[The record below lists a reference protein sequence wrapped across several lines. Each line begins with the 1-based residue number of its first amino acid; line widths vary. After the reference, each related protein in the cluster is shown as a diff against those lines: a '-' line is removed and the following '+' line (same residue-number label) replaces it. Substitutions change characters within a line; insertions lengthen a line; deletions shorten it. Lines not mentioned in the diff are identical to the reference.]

1 MNDTITLTISKPDA
15 HLLVNGLRLR
25 MQELGRMADDYA
37 LAGLNAEATCHR
49 ELIDRYAALA
59 GQAEAQLKRKDL
71 LVRFREYLTESH
83 GEPPTLDDDWEYEH
97 GLIAEID
104 RVLER

>member
-1 MNDTITLTISKPDA
+1 MNDTITLTITKPNA

-25 MQELGRMADDYA
+25 MQALAQSADDA
-37 LAGLNAEATCHR
+37 AMVGHDAEAGALR
-49 ELIDRYAALA
+49 GLIDRYSGIV
-59 GQAEAQLKRKDL
+59 GQTEAQLRRKDL

-104 RVLER
+104 RVLDR

>member
-1 MNDTITLTISKPDA
+1 MIPQSEGVQATRINAKHDT
-15 HLLVNGLRLR
+15 NG
-25 MQELGRMADDYA
+25 Q
-37 LAGLNAEATCHR
+37 
-49 ELIDRYAALA
+49 I
-59 GQAEAQLKRKDL
+59 EAQMERKDL